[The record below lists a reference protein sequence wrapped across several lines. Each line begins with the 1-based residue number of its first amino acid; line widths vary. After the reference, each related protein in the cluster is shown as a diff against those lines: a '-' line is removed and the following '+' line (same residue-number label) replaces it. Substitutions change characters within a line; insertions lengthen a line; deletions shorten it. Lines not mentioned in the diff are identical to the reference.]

1 MSEANLSEFAAG
13 ADHGAS
19 AGALLRAA
27 REAAGLH
34 VAALAVS
41 LKVPV
46 RKLEALEAD
55 HLDGLTDAV
64 FVRALASSVCRALK
78 ADPAPIL
85 AKLPQT
91 VTPRLERAPSTLNT
105 PFRAPG
111 DSPGPGFV
119 EQLSRPVVLAVLA
132 FLLGALVLIFLPSV
146 QRVGPM
152 PGVEVQNHV
161 EIAPATTAAPVA
173 EAGAAAE
180 PAATGTDFLAGGA
193 GTAQATATVPA
204 LASALVAEAG
214 VAPAAAPAS
223 AAADSTPSRAIAT
236 SGIASFSA
244 RAESWIEVTDAR
256 GVVVMRRLLEAGAS
270 TAVNGA
276 LPLAVVVGRAD
287 STDVQVRGKPLDLTR
302 FTRDN
307 VARFEVK

>member
-1 MSEANLSEFAAG
+1 MSDAACSEFPAG
-13 ADHGAS
+13 ADSGAS

-34 VAALAVS
+34 VAALAVA

-55 HLDGLTDAV
+55 HLEGLTDAV

-78 ADPAPIL
+78 VDPAPIL
-85 AKLPQT
+85 ARLPQT
-91 VTPRLERAPSTLNT
+91 VTPRLDRASFAINA

-111 DSPGPGFV
+111 DSPGLGLM

-146 QRVGPM
+146 QRSAPTSVASD
-152 PGVEVQNHV
+152 PGTVPTIATPVTVFTPVVEPQVLGAVSQTPAGDT
-161 EIAPATTAAPVA
+161 APATAALVLSNSLVTESDTPQTPI
-173 EAGAAAE
+173 AGASTEAVAAE
-180 PAATGTDFLAGGA
+180 
-193 GTAQATATVPA
+193 
-204 LASALVAEAG
+204 
-214 VAPAAAPAS
+214 
-223 AAADSTPSRAIAT
+223 
-236 SGIASFSA
+236 GIAIFSV

-256 GVVVMRRLLEAGAS
+256 GVVVMRRLLAAGSSAGVS
-270 TAVNGA
+270 GA
-276 LPLAVVVGRAD
+276 LPLQVVVGRAD
-287 STDVQVRGKPLDLTR
+287 STEVQVRGKPLDLTR

>member
-1 MSEANLSEFAAG
+1 MSDAAWSESPSG
-13 ADHGAS
+13 TDSGAS

-55 HLDGLTDAV
+55 QLEGLTDAV

-78 ADPAPIL
+78 VDPAPIL

-91 VTPRLERAPSTLNT
+91 VTPRLDRAQSTINA

-111 DSPGPGFV
+111 DSPGLGLMD
-119 EQLSRPVVLAVLA
+119 QLSRPIVLAVLA

-146 QRVGPM
+146 QRS
-152 PGVEVQNHV
+152 
-161 EIAPATTAAPVA
+161 APVPVSSDPGMA
-173 EAGAAAE
+173 PTITVPVTVVAPSVEPRLSGAVSQTPAGDTTVAPVLSNLLVVEPPVPQTPIADAPSDAAA
-180 PAATGTDFLAGGA
+180 TD
-193 GTAQATATVPA
+193 
-204 LASALVAEAG
+204 
-214 VAPAAAPAS
+214 
-223 AAADSTPSRAIAT
+223 
-236 SGIASFSA
+236 GIAIFSV

-256 GVVVMRRLLEAGAS
+256 GVVVMRRLLAAGSSAGVS
-270 TAVNGA
+270 GA
-276 LPLAVVVGRAD
+276 LPLQVVVGRAD
-287 STDVQVRGKPLDLTR
+287 STEVQVRGKPLDLTR

>member
-1 MSEANLSEFAAG
+1 MSDAAG
-13 ADHGAS
+13 SESLSGADSGAS

-55 HLDGLTDAV
+55 HLEGLTDAV

-78 ADPAPIL
+78 VDPAPIL

-91 VTPRLERAPSTLNT
+91 VTPRLDRTQSTINA

-111 DSPGPGFV
+111 DSPGLGLMD
-119 EQLSRPVVLAVLA
+119 QLSRPIVLAVLA

-146 QRVGPM
+146 QRSVPAPVSSD
-152 PGVEVQNHV
+152 PGMAPTITVPVTAVAPSVEPQLSGAVSQT
-161 EIAPATTAAPVA
+161 PAGDTTAAPI
-173 EAGAAAE
+173 
-180 PAATGTDFLAGGA
+180 L
-193 GTAQATATVPA
+193 
-204 LASALVAEAG
+204 SSSLVAEPPAPQTPVAG
-214 VAPAAAPAS
+214 APSDAVAT
-223 AAADSTPSRAIAT
+223 D
-236 SGIASFSA
+236 GIAVFSV

-256 GVVVMRRLLEAGAS
+256 GVVVMRRLLAAGSSAG
-270 TAVNGA
+270 VNGA
-276 LPLAVVVGRAD
+276 LPLQVVVGRAD
-287 STDVQVRGKPLDLTR
+287 STEVQVRGKPLDLTR